1 MANPFRK
8 MLRGADVAE
17 RKTPFIAF
25 PYAVVKKFGDDQAGM
40 LAALIAYY
48 GFLSLFP
55 LLLVLF
61 TVLGLVAGNDAS
73 IEHKVTH
80 SALSQF
86 PIIGNQLGSNIHAL
100 DKSGPVALIIGLAGL
115 LWGAQGVSQAGQH
128 AMAEV
133 WSIPMA
139 ERPSF
144 FSRLGRSVLLFG
156 VMGVFLLISTALAG
170 FSTFGSHSSSLGLPV
185 KIAAIVV
192 SVGVNALMYLLAF
205 RILTPK
211 QISFREFRSGAIVG
225 GIAWTIF
232 QAAGGY
238 LVGHQLKTSSQVYGF
253 FGVVLGLLAFIYMA
267 AQISL
272 YAAEV
277 NVVKYRRLWPRG
289 LVQPPLTDADRETM
303 AALAKKETRIPEQDV
318 DVDFDGERSHLRRG
332 DGDRSTARRGA

>member
-1 MANPFRK
+1 
-8 MLRGADVAE
+8 
-17 RKTPFIAF
+17 
-25 PYAVVKKFGDDQAGM
+25 
-40 LAALIAYY
+40 
-48 GFLSLFP
+48 
-55 LLLVLF
+55 
-61 TVLGLVAGNDAS
+61 
-73 IEHKVTH
+73 
-80 SALSQF
+80 
-86 PIIGNQLGSNIHAL
+86 
-100 DKSGPVALIIGLAGL
+100 
-115 LWGAQGVSQAGQH
+115 VSQAGQH

-133 WSIPMA
+133 WNIPMA

-144 FSRLGRSVLLFG
+144 LSRLGRSILLFG
-156 VMGVFLLISTALAG
+156 VMGIFLLISSALAG

-192 SVGVNALMYLLAF
+192 SIGVNALMYLLAF

-253 FGVVLGLLAFIYMA
+253 FGVVLGLLAFIYLA

-272 YAAEV
+272 FAAEV

-289 LVQPPLTDADRETM
+289 LVQPPLTDADKEAM

-318 DVDFDGERSHLRRG
+318 DVDFDGERSDGRTG

>member
-1 MANPFRK
+1 MANPTRK
-8 MLRGADVAE
+8 ILRGVDVAQQ
-17 RKTPFIAF
+17 RTPLIAF

-61 TVLGLVAGNDAS
+61 TVLGLVAGNDPS
-73 IEHKVTH
+73 IEHKITH
-80 SALSQF
+80 SALAQF
-86 PIIGNQLGSNIHAL
+86 PIIGDQLASNIHAL
-100 DKSGPVALIIGLAGL
+100 NKSGPAALIIGLAGL
-115 LWGAQGVSQAGQH
+115 LWGAQGVSQAGQY

-133 WSIPMA
+133 WNIPVA

-144 FSRLGRSVLLFG
+144 FSRLGRSMLLFG
-156 VMGVFLLISTALAG
+156 VLGLFLLISTALAG
-170 FSTFGSHSSSLGLPV
+170 FSTFGAHSSSLGLPV
-185 KIAAIVV
+185 KIGAVV
-192 SVGVNALMYLLAF
+192 ISVIVNAVMYLLAF

-211 QISFREFRSGAIVG
+211 QISFREFRAGAVVG

-267 AQISL
+267 AQLSL

-277 NVVKYRRLWPRG
+277 NVVRSRRLWPRG

-318 DVDFDGERSHLRRG
+318 DVDFDGDRSDARSG
-332 DGDRSTARRGA
+332 DGDRSPAPRGG